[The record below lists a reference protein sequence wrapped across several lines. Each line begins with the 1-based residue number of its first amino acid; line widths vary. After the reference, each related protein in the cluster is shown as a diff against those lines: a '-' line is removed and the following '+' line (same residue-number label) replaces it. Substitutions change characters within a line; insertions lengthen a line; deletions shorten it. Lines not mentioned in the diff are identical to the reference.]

1 MTSEDKPGWFG
12 RLFGRKGKDEVKE
25 EVPATP
31 AEGELDFATGAEDVE
46 HIPLPEDE
54 GAIDATE
61 GADLLPVEGED
72 EKPPTGTAGDRP
84 AHGADPVDTGTMN
97 REPNVSPA
105 VDVSPEPDVAL
116 DPDIQPTD
124 TAAALA
130 HDAGA
135 GPDREPEAK
144 GWWSRLTSGMRRTS
158 TALSDRVTGLFTKRK
173 LDATTLEDLEDALIQ
188 ADFGLE
194 TAMKISEAVGKG
206 RYEKGISPDEVR
218 AILATEVER
227 ALEPV
232 AKPLEIDTAKKPF
245 VILTVGVN
253 GAGKTT
259 TLGKLSSKY
268 RAEGR
273 SVMLAAGDTF
283 RAAAIEQLN
292 VWGARTGTPVISGA
306 QGADAAGSP
315 SMR

>member
-1 MTSEDKPGWFG
+1 
-12 RLFGRKGKDEVKE
+12 
-25 EVPATP
+25 
-31 AEGELDFATGAEDVE
+31 
-46 HIPLPEDE
+46 
-54 GAIDATE
+54 
-61 GADLLPVEGED
+61 
-72 EKPPTGTAGDRP
+72 
-84 AHGADPVDTGTMN
+84 MN

-194 TAMKISEAVGKG
+194 TAVKISEAVGKG
-206 RYEKGISPDEVR
+206 RYEKGISPTR
-218 AILATEVER
+218 CA
-227 ALEPV
+227 P
-232 AKPLEIDTAKKPF
+232 
-245 VILTVGVN
+245 
-253 GAGKTT
+253 
-259 TLGKLSSKY
+259 SSPP
-268 RAEGR
+268 RSSGR
-273 SVMLAAGDTF
+273 WS
-283 RAAAIEQLN
+283 R
-292 VWGARTGTPVISGA
+292 WP
-306 QGADAAGSP
+306 SP
-315 SMR
+315 WRSTRRRSRS